1 MLHDDKLEMLL
12 RRSRVDHFDAGFAG
26 RVLRRT
32 DPAQRKLGSVLQR
45 YFVWMVPAAITA
57 IALLAIHNARTSQN
71 SHGGIDALLALQ
83 PVTLDAAYSFS
94 AGGTAP

>member
-1 MLHDDKLEMLL
+1 MLRDDELEMML
-12 RRSRVDHFDAGFAG
+12 RSSRIDHFAAGFAS

-32 DPAQRKLGSVLQR
+32 DPAQRELGSVLQR
-45 YFVWMVPAAITA
+45 YFVWLVPAAVTA
-57 IALLAIHNARTSQN
+57 IAVLAIHNARTSTS

-94 AGGTAP
+94 AGSTAP